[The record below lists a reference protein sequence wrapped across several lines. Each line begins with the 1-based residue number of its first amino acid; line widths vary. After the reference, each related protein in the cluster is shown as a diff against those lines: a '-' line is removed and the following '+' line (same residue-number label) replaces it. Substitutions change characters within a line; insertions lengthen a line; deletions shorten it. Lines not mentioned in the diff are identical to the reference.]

1 MDGLSRQAT
10 RKGGAD
16 GMHGQLMGSIQRT
29 IATVDAI
36 APAHNSAENLRIRS
50 RRNLQ

>member
-1 MDGLSRQAT
+1 
-10 RKGGAD
+10 
-16 GMHGQLMGSIQRT
+16 MHGQAMGSIQRT